1 LEFLTET
8 NIFTAFKL
16 EQLNKL
22 TEPKYY
28 LEIESTPN
36 NLITVE
42 EFVSYFSVELGLNQ
56 EKINGL
62 LLAVTEA
69 TTNAIIHGNKNNQ
82 LKMVRIYVFVEGS
95 TVTIK
100 IKDEGKG
107 FDPSMV
113 PDPTDPENLLKDS
126 GRGLYLMRVYMD
138 GLTYNQTPEGTEAI
152 LSLKI

>member
-1 LEFLTET
+1 M
-8 NIFTAFKL
+8 
-16 EQLNKL
+16 

-42 EFVSYFSVELGLNQ
+42 EFVNYFSVELGLDR

-69 TTNAIIHGNKNNQ
+69 TTNAIIHGNKNNK
-82 LKMVRIYVFVEGS
+82 LKMVRIFVYVEGS
-95 TVTIK
+95 NVTIK

-107 FDPSMV
+107 FDPSIV

-138 GLTYNQTPEGTEAI
+138 GLTYNQTPEGTETI

>member
-1 LEFLTET
+1 
-8 NIFTAFKL
+8 
-16 EQLNKL
+16 L

-42 EFVSYFSVELGLNQ
+42 EFVNYFSVELGLDQ

-69 TTNAIIHGNKNNQ
+69 TTNAIIHGNKNNK
-82 LKMVRIYVFVEGS
+82 LKIVRIYVFVDGPNI
-95 TVTIK
+95 TIK

-107 FDPSMV
+107 FDPSIV

-138 GLTYNQTPEGTEAI
+138 GLTYNQTPEGTETI

>member
-1 LEFLTET
+1 M
-8 NIFTAFKL
+8 
-16 EQLNKL
+16 

-42 EFVSYFSVELGLNQ
+42 EFVNYFSVELGLDQ

-69 TTNAIIHGNKNNQ
+69 TTNAIIHGDKNNK
-82 LKMVRIYVFVEGS
+82 LKMVRIYVYVDGPNI
-95 TVTIK
+95 TIK
-100 IKDEGKG
+100 IKDDGKG
-107 FDPSMV
+107 FDPSIV

-138 GLTYNQTPEGTEAI
+138 GLTYNQTPEGTETI